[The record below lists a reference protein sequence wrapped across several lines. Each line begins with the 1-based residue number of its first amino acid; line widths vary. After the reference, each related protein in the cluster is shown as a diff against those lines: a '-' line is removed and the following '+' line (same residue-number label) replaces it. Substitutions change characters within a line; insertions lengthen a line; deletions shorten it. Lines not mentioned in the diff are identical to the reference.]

1 MTYSIDVI
9 NLCFHHLHSNKTK
22 KTVAKI
28 LEISINTINYWV
40 SKYYS
45 NYINKEP
52 ITNQTIIEYKKNNI
66 HKSSK
71 RHLYSDRIT
80 EYVNSNKGESLD
92 NIREKATDNCLS
104 KSTVCRALK
113 ELKISYKKI
122 NNYLVCKD
130 INIIEQD
137 RKNYSTINSKNID
150 KFNNCI
156 SIDESGFNI
165 DDIVNKGYSQLG
177 SRIIRTKFYV

>member
-1 MTYSIDVI
+1 M
-9 NLCFHHLHSNKTK
+9 K
-22 KTVAKI
+22 
-28 LEISINTINYWV
+28 
-40 SKYYS
+40 
-45 NYINKEP
+45 
-52 ITNQTIIEYKKNNI
+52 QNNI

-80 EYVNSNKGESLD
+80 EYVTSNKGESLD

-165 DDIVNKGYSQLG
+165 DDIVNKGYSRLG
-177 SRIIRTKFYV
+177 SRIIRTKFLCICF